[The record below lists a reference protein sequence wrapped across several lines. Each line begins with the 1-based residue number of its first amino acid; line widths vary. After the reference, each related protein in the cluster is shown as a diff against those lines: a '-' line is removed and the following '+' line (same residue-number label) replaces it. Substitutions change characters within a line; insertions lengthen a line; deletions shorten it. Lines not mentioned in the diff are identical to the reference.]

1 MLYWEAE
8 RGSFSLILGPCWRG
22 LYGKNE
28 KMFDCFATCC
38 AFPHTAGWIEGVKLS
53 DRERGWFP
61 SEHVELI
68 SSKHARQKNLKE
80 EQRVKNAKQQVF
92 CKK

>member
-1 MLYWEAE
+1 MT
-8 RGSFSLILGPCWRG
+8 
-22 LYGKNE
+22 
-28 KMFDCFATCC
+28 FASCC
-38 AFPHTAGWIEGVKLS
+38 AFPHTTGWMEGVKLS

-61 SEHVELI
+61 SEHVENI
-68 SSKHARQKNLKE
+68 SSKHVRQKNLKE

>member
-1 MLYWEAE
+1 M
-8 RGSFSLILGPCWRG
+8 
-22 LYGKNE
+22 
-28 KMFDCFATCC
+28 
-38 AFPHTAGWIEGVKLS
+38 EGVKLS

>member
-1 MLYWEAE
+1 M
-8 RGSFSLILGPCWRG
+8 
-22 LYGKNE
+22 GKNE
-28 KMFDCFATCC
+28 KTFDYFASCC
-38 AFPHTAGWIEGVKLS
+38 AFPHTAGWMEGVKLS